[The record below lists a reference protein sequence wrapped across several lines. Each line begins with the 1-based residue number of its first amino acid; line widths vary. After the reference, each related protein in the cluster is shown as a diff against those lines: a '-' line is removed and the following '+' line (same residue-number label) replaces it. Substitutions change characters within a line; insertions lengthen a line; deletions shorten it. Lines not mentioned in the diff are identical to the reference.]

1 MERRIAYVEDDDIIR
16 ENYSE
21 ILREEGFDVHA
32 FATKESAMAAFEQS
46 LPDLAL
52 LDVSLHGERD
62 AGYQICLE
70 LRRMSAELPIIFLTS
85 HDGEVDRI
93 SGLRMGADDYLTK
106 DSTID
111 YIVVRI
117 ETLFR
122 RLDAIR
128 GAAAEKKNTPPTQP
142 SQVNLD
148 DVYSRASWQGTP
160 LELPLTLY
168 WLLQDLVSN
177 PGMVRT
183 HRDLMRAAN
192 IVVEQNTITAH
203 VKSLRSAFKDVD
215 PSFDAIKTERGRGY
229 RWVE

>member
-1 MERRIAYVEDDDIIR
+1 
-16 ENYSE
+16 
-21 ILREEGFDVHA
+21 
-32 FATKESAMAAFEQS
+32 
-46 LPDLAL
+46 
-52 LDVSLHGERD
+52 
-62 AGYQICLE
+62 
-70 LRRMSAELPIIFLTS
+70 
-85 HDGEVDRI
+85 
-93 SGLRMGADDYLTK
+93 
-106 DSTID
+106 
-111 YIVVRI
+111 
-117 ETLFR
+117 
-122 RLDAIR
+122 
-128 GAAAEKKNTPPTQP
+128 QP